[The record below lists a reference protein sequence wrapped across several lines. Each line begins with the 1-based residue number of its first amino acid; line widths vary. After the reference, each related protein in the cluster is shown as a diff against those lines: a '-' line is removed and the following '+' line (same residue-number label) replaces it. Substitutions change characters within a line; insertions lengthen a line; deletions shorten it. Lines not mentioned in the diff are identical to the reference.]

1 MPADAGRWAL
11 DLSAAGLWSQ
21 LNHWGRTGK
30 LLSVSCDESKPLKS
44 IAGEFTGGDDD
55 PGIRSP
61 RQKHNPEPLGWK
73 LLEPVAFVDSRNH
86 PAVQLADVIASTA
99 FTL

>member
-44 IAGEFTGGDDD
+44 IAGEFTGVG
-55 PGIRSP
+55 SV
-61 RQKHNPEPLGWK
+61 W
-73 LLEPVAFVDSRNH
+73 DSRDGYRGH
-86 PAVQLADVIASTA
+86 SAPSR
-99 FTL
+99 